1 MKIVVFYV
9 FLILAFICYIW
20 FRSSIMDKKELE
32 EEEEDQN
39 INEKED
45 ILDYI
50 FGKK

>member
-1 MKIVVFYV
+1 
-9 FLILAFICYIW
+9 
-20 FRSSIMDKKELE
+20 MDKKELE